1 MQRYV
6 GPLAWA
12 FLIILGGLMLT
23 PEGIVCIACGDTL
36 SPIVGIIAILIGLAA
51 FALNWRQVAVGR

>member
-1 MQRYV
+1 V

-23 PEGIVCIACGDTL
+23 PEGIDCIACGDTL
-36 SPIVGIIAILIGLAA
+36 SPIIGIIAILIGIAA

>member
-12 FLIILGGLMLT
+12 FPIILGGLMLT
-23 PEGIVCIACGDTL
+23 PRGIVCIACGDSLT
-36 SPIVGIIAILIGLAA
+36 PVVGIIAILIGLAA
-51 FALNWRQVAVGR
+51 FALNWRQVAVSR